1 MTRRAI
7 DRHHTGVRIALTLA
21 LLGLLIAGCGG
32 AAGGDR
38 PNEDA
43 TLLLDFAPN
52 AVHSGIYL
60 ATARGY
66 DEAEGVTL
74 EVRRP
79 GASTDAL
86 KQLQTG
92 RADMAILDIHDLG
105 LARERGRDIV
115 GVYAIVQRP
124 LAAVIAQPGIER
136 PRDLEGRR
144 AGVTGLPS
152 DDAVLRSVVADDGGD
167 PEKVKA
173 TTIGFEAVK
182 ALLAGRVDA
191 ATAFWN
197 AEGVALKR
205 RRPGFKEFRVD
216 DFGAPVLPRARP
228 VRHPDD
234 ARGPPAARAGGDPR
248 AAARLRAGPGRAR
261 QRRRRAARAGARERP
276 GASSRRSSTPSRPP
290 SRRAPARPASCA
302 RTCCAS
308 GRRGTCAFG
317 ILSKPLDVPRRST
330 STRWGRSGTPTG
342 RRRRSTSA
350 APSRAI
356 RERGT
361 TRSKPAASA
370 RRLVSASTCE

>member
-1 MTRRAI
+1 
-7 DRHHTGVRIALTLA
+7 VRIALCLAFAA
-21 LLGLLIAGCGG
+21 LLVGGCGG
-32 AAGGDR
+32 APGADR

-52 AVHSGIYL
+52 AVHAGIYL

-66 DEAEGVTL
+66 DEAEGVRL

-92 RADMAILDIHDLG
+92 RADFAILDIHDLG
-105 LARERGRDIV
+105 LARERGRDVV

-124 LAAVIAQPGIER
+124 LAAVIARPGIER

-167 PEKVKA
+167 PDKVKA

-216 DFGAPVLPRARP
+216 DFGAPSYPELVLCVTRTTLEERQPLVRAAIRGLQ
-228 VRHPDD
+228 RGYIQAQAEPDSAVAALLEE
-234 ARGPPAARAGGDPR
+234 ARGSDRAELAAQLDAVSPAFTGGAEAPGQ
-248 AAARLRAGPGRAR
+248 LRADVLREW
-261 QRRRRAARAGARERP
+261 AAWDER
-276 GASSRRSSTPSRPP
+276 
-290 SRRAPARPASCA
+290 
-302 RTCCAS
+302 
-308 GRRGTCAFG
+308 FG
-317 ILSKPLDVPRRST
+317 ILSKPLDVD
-330 STRWGRSGTPTG
+330 
-342 RRRRSTSA
+342 
-350 APSRAI
+350 RAFD
-356 RERGT
+356 RNQVGAVRN
-361 TRSKPAASA
+361 P
-370 RRLVSASTCE
+370 

>member
-1 MTRRAI
+1 MRF
-7 DRHHTGVRIALTLA
+7 ALTAA
-21 LLGLLIAGCGG
+21 LLAILITGCGG
-32 AAGGDR
+32 ASGDDR
-38 PNEDA
+38 PDEDA

-52 AVHSGIYL
+52 AVHAGIYL

-66 DEAEGVTL
+66 DEAEGVRL

-79 GASTDAL
+79 GTSTDAL

-105 LARERGRDIV
+105 LARERGRDVV

-124 LAAVIAQPGIER
+124 LAAVIARPGIER
-136 PRDLEGRR
+136 PRELEGRR

-205 RRPGFKEFRVD
+205 RRPGFTEFRVD
-216 DFGAPVLPRARP
+216 DFGAPAYPELVLCVTSTTLEERRP
-228 VRHPDD
+228 VVRAAIRALQRGYVQAQAEPDSAVGALLEA
-234 ARGPPAARAGGDPR
+234 ARGSDRAELEAQLDAVSPAFT
-248 AAARLRAGPGRAR
+248 
-261 QRRRRAARAGARERP
+261 AGARTP
-276 GASSRRSSTPSRPP
+276 GELREDVLREWAAWDRR
-290 SRRAPARPASCA
+290 
-302 RTCCAS
+302 
-308 GRRGTCAFG
+308 FG
-317 ILSKPLDVPRRST
+317 ILSKPLDVSEAFDFDQVGPVRN
-330 STRWGRSGTPTG
+330 P
-342 RRRRSTSA
+342 
-350 APSRAI
+350 
-356 RERGT
+356 
-361 TRSKPAASA
+361 
-370 RRLVSASTCE
+370 